1 MEMSKMR
8 KERKVL
14 FDKVNELEKQWDA
27 EVDKLGIAL
36 YKAIQD
42 KFLAYLDEVKTKLA
56 NTYNI
61 SLEEYKD
68 IEDKMWM
75 RKHGIDEANLVPK
88 KEVKKWIVYRCE
100 YFEPK
105 INRWV
110 CLIETKE
117 LDEAKS
123 LLDHP
128 IIGDPTTRVAKY
140 EKSGVRKIKYKTL
153 EVLEVRKGTL
163 V

>member
-105 INRWV
+105 IDRWV

-128 IIGDPTTRVAKY
+128 IIGNPLTRVAKY

>member
-1 MEMSKMR
+1 MR

-14 FDKVNELEKQWDA
+14 FEKVNELERQWDE

-36 YKAIQD
+36 YDEIQH
-42 KFLAYLDEVKTKLA
+42 KFLAYLDEVKIKLA

-75 RKHGIDEANLVPK
+75 RKHGIDEAILAPK
-88 KEVKKWIVYRCE
+88 KDVKKWIVYRCE

-105 INRWV
+105 IDRWV
-110 CLIETKE
+110 RLIETTDLE
-117 LDEAKS
+117 EAKS
-123 LLDHP
+123 LINQP
-128 IIGDPTTRVAKY
+128 IFGDPIVRVAKY
-140 EKSGVRKIKYKTL
+140 EKSGVRKIKYKLL
-153 EVLEVRKGTL
+153 EEIEYKF
-163 V
+163 